1 MIKENHSKG
10 SLRKSKGKAGME
22 GGSGPEAEV
31 ENEGTRI
38 RVGQT
43 WMENINKGLGIFLD
57 EPWRRMARER
67 SDILRALRGLSLK
80 PQSPA
85 CSWAS
90 SQILWHLCDRG
101 SLLKHALGATHGI
114 VLES

>member
-1 MIKENHSKG
+1 MLKQNHSIG
-10 SLRKSKGKAGME
+10 SLRKSKGKTGME

-90 SQILWHLCDRG
+90 SQILWHLCDRD
-101 SLLKHALGATHGI
+101 SLLKYALGATHGI